1 MGSHVEHDGAGKG
14 VEMTSWFFDDGKG
27 DNIVGLVGQAEMGAE
42 TPLRHVV
49 GKAWRILEEGFAQG
63 IVADPQGMQRG
74 RHGDAGTERLA
85 EGLLGGKAL
94 GQEAGRRGAAWKA
107 ARSDASRMRSA
118 KRRPWRVSASSMRA
132 TRTMSVPTPWI
143 TPARR
148 ARQLPA

>member
-1 MGSHVEHDGAGKG
+1 MG
-14 VEMTSWFFDDGKG
+14 T
-27 DNIVGLVGQAEMGAE
+27 E

-49 GKAWRILEEGFAQG
+49 GKAWRILEEGFAKC
-63 IVADPQGMQRG
+63 IMADPQGMQRG
-74 RHGDAGTERLA
+74 RHRDAGTERLA
-85 EGLLGGKAL
+85 ESLLGGETL
-94 GQEAGRRGAAWKA
+94 GKEAGAAWKA
-107 ARSDASRMRSA
+107 ARSVTSRIRSA